1 MRRLRA
7 AVVLGTA
14 WPTCGSHEVYKRQL
28 ALLRDLGF
36 RTYFLAVSDN
46 LALDTR
52 SPYWATYGA
61 MTADIDADGRGVA
74 APRPASRLDLRQIAE
89 RRRAR
94 RRGVCHYHTLPARLA
109 VLPRSLQAFLR
120 AGPPTVIVCNHY
132 FNMPLARRLR
142 GRHPGARVLLETH
155 DVWSR
160 HFADNDTRNPL
171 DPRLET
177 FATMLAEEMTQCAFA
192 DLLIHLNGEEDAL
205 FRARLP
211 GHRHALILP
220 SLPRRHAAVAA
231 IAAEFASDFLIVA
244 ADNRANCDS
253 LRWLFDEVWSAALD
267 SRFRLRIV
275 GAIDIMFARD
285 HPALFGRYRACFA
298 GRVEDVAPFYRGT
311 RRVLLPA
318 VRGHGVSIKTIEALS
333 YGKPILGMP
342 LAVRGFADLAGA
354 GDIAGIVAS
363 AAQFRCALDA
373 PLPPAGTDPGAIALY
388 ERLFSP
394 EAHRAGFAAALARA
408 GVTPDFRDDSERGG
422 DTPAAGDGC
431 YLEARS
437 R

>member
-1 MRRLRA
+1 MRRPRT

-14 WPTCGSHEVYKRQL
+14 WPTCGSHELYKRQL
-28 ALLRDLGF
+28 GLLRDLGF

-52 SPYWATYGA
+52 SPYWRTY
-61 MTADIDADGRGVA
+61 TDLSADIEADARGVA
-74 APRPASRLDLRQIAE
+74 APPAASRLDLRRIVE

-109 VLPRSLQAFLR
+109 VLPPSLRTFLDGGR
-120 AGPPTVIVCNHY
+120 PTALLCNHY

-142 GRHPGARVLLETH
+142 GRAADVPVLLETH

-171 DPRLET
+171 HPQRETLE
-177 FATMLAEEMTQCAFA
+177 AMLAEETRQCASA
-192 DLLIHLNGEEDAL
+192 DLLIHLNDEEDAL

-220 SLPRRHAAVAA
+220 SLPRRH
-231 IAAEFASDFLIVA
+231 IAADRVAGAFASDFLIVA

-253 LRWLFDEVWSAALD
+253 LRWFFDEVWSEALD
-267 SRFRLRIV
+267 TRFRLRVV

-285 HPALFGRYRACFA
+285 HSALFERYRGCFV
-298 GRVEDVAPFYRGT
+298 GRVGDVQPYYRAT
-311 RRVLLPA
+311 RRVLLPTMY
-318 VRGHGVSIKTIEALS
+318 GHGISIKTIEALS
-333 YGKPILGMP
+333 YGKPVLAMP
-342 LAVRGFADLAGA
+342 LALRGFADLGGA
-354 GDIAGIVAS
+354 GDLAGLVAS
-363 AAQFRCALDA
+363 AAAFRRGLDA

-394 EAHRAGFAAALARA
+394 EAHRARFAQALTTA
-408 GVTPDFRDDSERGG
+408 GVALD
-422 DTPAAGDGC
+422 PA
-431 YLEARS
+431 EI
-437 R
+437 